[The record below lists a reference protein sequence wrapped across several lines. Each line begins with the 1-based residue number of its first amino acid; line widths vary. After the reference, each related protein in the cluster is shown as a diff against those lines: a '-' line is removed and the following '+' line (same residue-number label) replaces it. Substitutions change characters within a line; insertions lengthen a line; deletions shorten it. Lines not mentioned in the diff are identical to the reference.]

1 MQKRNMLSVQIPAPG
16 LLLGVLSV
24 WRIAG
29 ISVQGVPLESKHC
42 FGTSSLDTGKQL
54 RSLPKEFLP

>member
-1 MQKRNMLSVQIPAPG
+1 MWSVQIPAPG
-16 LLLGVLSV
+16 LLLGVLGV
-24 WRIAG
+24 RRIAG
-29 ISVQGVPLESKHC
+29 ISVQGVPQESKHR